1 MNEWMNKEWTQ
12 IKRVKNHYN
21 GNMFI
26 VCVCVCVCGVSFL
39 NVICIYSII
48 RDDDDLQWMTE
59 SYEFFFVVCVEI

>member
-1 MNEWMNKEWTQ
+1 MNPK
-12 IKRVKNHYN
+12 IKREKNHYN

-26 VCVCVCVCGVSFL
+26 VCVCGVSFL

-59 SYEFFFVVCVEI
+59 FMNFFFVVCVEI